1 MEGPKPMKVKNLNL
15 QPSALIAELV
25 GTFILATVAITV
37 GNPIYVGFTLV
48 VLVLA
53 LGAVSGAHLNPAV
66 TFGLWSVKKLD
77 TVKMP
82 FYFAMQFAGALL
94 ALLLMQS
101 FKGSDFGLSFASFSS
116 LDWRLLVAE
125 VIGTALLVFA
135 IATVVVRDLSDTA
148 KGIGIG
154 FALLA
159 GLAVGG
165 GLIGQ
170 AAQSVSVTSA
180 DQETP
185 RILRVDGVVLNPA
198 IAIAATE
205 KEQQS
210 SMQSLTGEAP
220 APKETPASRLTGETL
235 LGGLIGG
242 VIGAQLALFLIG
254 ENPFKPTKKEAAV
267 ATVKKVFK
275 KGKK

>member
-15 QPSALIAELV
+15 QPSALVAELV
-25 GTFILATVAITV
+25 GTFILAIVAITV

-48 VLVLA
+48 VLVLG
-53 LGAVSGAHLNPAV
+53 LSMVSGAHLNPAV

-77 TVKMP
+77 TIKLP

-125 VIGTALLVFA
+125 VIGTAILVFT
-135 IATVVVRDLSDTA
+135 ISTA
-148 KGIGIG
+148 VSRNFADAAKSIGIG

-170 AAQSVSVTSA
+170 AAQNVQISSA
-180 DQETP
+180 QQETP
-185 RILRVDGVVLNPA
+185 RIAKVDGVVLNPA

-205 KEQQS
+205 KAEQS
-210 SMQSLTGEAP
+210 SMQSLTGEAEE
-220 APKETPASRLTGETL
+220 APKQPASRFNGETI
-235 LGGLIGG
+235 LGALIGG
-242 VIGAQLALFLIG
+242 VIGAQLAVFLMG
-254 ENPFKPTKKEAAV
+254 ENPFKQEKKKVAV
-267 ATVKKVFK
+267 AKVKKVFK